1 MAAPLN
7 YTGQTRE
14 EDLLTLG
21 SALYF
26 AAGLSLVAALI
37 HLWVMPEH
45 FEEWWGYGTFFLVV
59 SVAQAVYV
67 ALLLGRPA
75 VSFFVLGI
83 GGNLVIIVL
92 WLTTRTVGIPF
103 FGPHAWEVEK
113 FGVLDVSCT
122 VAELILV
129 ITLALLLRR
138 LRPVGVAV

>member
-1 MAAPLN
+1 MHPRDGKRACLVHHQCWLDVGKGARMAAPLN

-14 EDLLTLG
+14 EDLRTLG

-26 AAGLSLVAALI
+26 AAGLSLVAALL

-83 GGNLVIIVL
+83 GG
-92 WLTTRTVGIPF
+92 
-103 FGPHAWEVEK
+103 
-113 FGVLDVSCT
+113 
-122 VAELILV
+122 
-129 ITLALLLRR
+129 
-138 LRPVGVAV
+138 